1 MDTPARLAY
10 GGLGTGPRM
19 ATSQRAAP
27 GRREQRSAPPVSDAP
42 QLLER
47 EHELEALDG
56 VVAAAAEG
64 AGQMLVVQGPP
75 GVGKTRL
82 LADARAGGRDADVLV
97 LDGRGVELEREFA
110 FGVARQLLEPA
121 VFGAAEDERARLF
134 DGAARLA
141 GRLFDPD
148 PDDATG
154 IDGARSVTRPGEGAR
169 AASCP
174 QAASMSSPLGVRMNV
189 CMPRRRRI
197 SWNERMRSALGR

>member
-1 MDTPARLAY
+1 
-10 GGLGTGPRM
+10 M

-97 LDGRGVELEREFA
+97 LDGRGVELERRWPRCYPPRA
-110 FGVARQLLEPA
+110 QRNDH
-121 VFGAAEDERARLF
+121 GA
-134 DGAARLA
+134 
-141 GRLFDPD
+141 
-148 PDDATG
+148 
-154 IDGARSVTRPGEGAR
+154 EGAR
-169 AASCP
+169 RTDQRDLLTKIGAS
-174 QAASMSSPLGVRMNV
+174 
-189 CMPRRRRI
+189 
-197 SWNERMRSALGR
+197 